1 MSVGIE
7 EKRGRRIIRDRKRLQ
22 RFRALMQRRNQWINR
37 DHFLADALRE
47 VVERNRPKATLC
59 ECESA
64 RDSLDARKID
74 NDRVAT

>member
-7 EKRGRRIIRDRKRLQ
+7 EKRGRCIIRDRKCLQ
-22 RFRALMQRRNQWINR
+22 QVCAIMKCCNQRINR

-47 VVERNRPKATLC
+47 VVEWNRPKATLC
-59 ECESA
+59 ERESA